1 MTSTTRRTALLAM
14 ALTMAAAACGGSS
27 SSNEDH
33 AAASGSAGSRHPV
46 ASSTTVPAD
55 RPTRPTRSMDRLVET
70 DHGRL
75 HLRCAGRG
83 PVTVL
88 LLAGWDQGT
97 ETWGPFEA
105 AVSEHARACAYDRFG
120 TGTSDAPA
128 ANQTFLTQVADLRAA
143 LAAAGEPGPYL
154 VVGHSFGGPEA
165 VTFASAFEREVSG
178 VVLIDASPD
187 SWPAVVCSVPAY
199 QGGCD
204 LMRHPERDGER
215 LDVFPA
221 FEQVSKITSLG
232 DVPLAVITAAHRSPD
247 GITADEQARLDQLWA
262 DGQERWAERSSSSK
276 VVTVDDT
283 GHDIHLD
290 QPQAVLDE
298 VVGLLP

>member
-1 MTSTTRRTALLAM
+1 MPTTTLRTALLAISL
-14 ALTMAAAACGGSS
+14 ALAAAACGSS
-27 SSNEDH
+27 TSSNEGH
-33 AAASGSAGSRHPV
+33 TAMTRPAGSDRAV
-46 ASSTTVPAD
+46 ASSTTVPAE
-55 RPTRPTRSMDRLVET
+55 RPTQPDDRLIEV
-70 DHGRL
+70 DHGKL
-75 HLRCAGRG
+75 HLRCTGDG

-88 LLAGWDQGT
+88 MLAGWDEGT
-97 ETWGPFEA
+97 EAWGPFEG

-128 ANQTFLTQVADLRAA
+128 TTQTFASQVADLHAA
-143 LAAAGEPGPYL
+143 LDAAGEPGPYL

-165 VTFASAFEREVSG
+165 VTFASKFKGELTG

-187 SWPAVVCSVPAY
+187 TWPSVVCTVPAY

-204 LMRHPERDGER
+204 LMRDPKRDGER

-232 DVPLAVITAAHRSPD
+232 NLPLTVITAAHRSPD
-247 GITADEQARLDQLWA
+247 GITPAEQARLDQLWA
-262 DGQERWAERSSSSK
+262 DGQQRWAGLSSSSK

-283 GHDIHLD
+283 GHNIHID